1 MKYIFGLVV
10 SGALFFQFAN
20 TAFAESRFPSCLDF
34 DRRPLEVN
42 NNEVLQWKEKTPNQ
56 YKDRALI
63 VGSLINVILDRKS
76 HLHLEMDL
84 TPEEGSDDRDDHIEI
99 VYNKEF
105 GRVDRLEKG
114 LEIVACGDY
123 ITSNEQSGPYK
134 PSPLG
139 AIVHWVH
146 ASNNTQKHV
155 HGFLM
160 IDGKL
165 FGHEQS
171 VSPFE
176 SFVWNPMEAIWP
188 LSPSL
193 AQ

>member
-1 MKYIFGLVV
+1 MKLLFGFVV
-10 SGALFFQFAN
+10 SGFLFVQLTN
-20 TAFAESRFPSCLDF
+20 TASAASGYPSCVDF

-42 NNEVLQWKEKTPNQ
+42 NGEVLQWKEKTPNQ

-63 VGSLINVILDRKS
+63 VGSLVSVILDRKS

-123 ITSNEQSGPYK
+123 ITSTEQSGPFK

-146 ASNNTQKHV
+146 ASNNTQKHA

-176 SFVWNPMEAIWP
+176 AFQFNPFEALWQ
-188 LSPSL
+188 LSP
-193 AQ
+193 Q